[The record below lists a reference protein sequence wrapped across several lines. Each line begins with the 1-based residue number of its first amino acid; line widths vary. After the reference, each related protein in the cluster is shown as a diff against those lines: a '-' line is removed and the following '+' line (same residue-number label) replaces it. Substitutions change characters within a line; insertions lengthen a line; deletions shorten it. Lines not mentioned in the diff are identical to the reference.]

1 MIKHFLIIKFRSIYI
16 YYIIMPITKVFGKLY
31 KLEKDGFYSIKDEKE
46 ISNKIKKYLIFLEKK
61 WFINNLKWL
70 DHSK

>member
-1 MIKHFLIIKFRSIYI
+1 
-16 YYIIMPITKVFGKLY
+16 MPITKVFGKLY